1 MPNTKSDVSG
11 DAARHATVTVTFRI
25 DENVMDVLRSESE
38 KREVSL
44 NTMVNQVLRR
54 YTEWGMYEPK
64 VGMIPIARPL
74 VSALFER
81 VGEKEIIDIAR
92 KVGKNAV
99 HDIALFMKSAM
110 DLQSFLSRLLRS
122 SSAITG
128 SQTAG
133 TPM

>member
-1 MPNTKSDVSG
+1 MPNTKSDASG

-54 YTEWGMYEPK
+54 FTEWDMYEPK

-74 VSALFER
+74 VSALFES
-81 VGEKEIIDIAR
+81 VDEK
-92 KVGKNAV
+92 
-99 HDIALFMKSAM
+99 
-110 DLQSFLSRLLRS
+110 RS
-122 SSAITG
+122 
-128 SQTAG
+128 
-133 TPM
+133 